1 MSMITHLYRYP
12 IKGLS
17 PEALRR
23 ISLQAGQPIP
33 LDRCF
38 AIAHG
43 TTVFDPQA
51 PKHLSKT
58 HFLMLMKN
66 ERLAALQTVYD
77 DSTGFLHIYQEGKEI
92 VSGDLQE
99 PESLQILENFFAD
112 YLGEEARGGVKI
124 VQAPG
129 HMFSDV
135 NAKVLSCINLA
146 SVRALEEVIGT
157 FIHPLRFRANVYF
170 DQAPAWSEL
179 EWVDKELQVGTIRGR
194 VLKAIE
200 RCAATDV
207 NPQTAQRDLHL
218 PQTLLQTYG
227 HRYLGIYVQV
237 MTDGEIA
244 VHDTIMPI

>member
-1 MSMITHLYRYP
+1 MPVITHLYRYP

-17 PEALRR
+17 PESLRR
-23 ISLQAGQPIP
+23 ISLQAAQPIP
-33 LDRCF
+33 LDRTF
-38 AIAHG
+38 AIAHS
-43 TTVFDPQA
+43 TTEFDPQA

-77 DSTGFLHIYQEGKEI
+77 DSTGILHVYQNGKEVI
-92 VSGDLQE
+92 SGDLQE
-99 PESLQILENFFAD
+99 PESLHLLEKFFTD
-112 YLGEEARGGVKI
+112 YLGEEIRGTAKI

-146 SVRALEEVIGT
+146 SVRALEEIVGT

-170 DQAPAWSEL
+170 DQLPPWDEL
-179 EWVDKELQVGTIRGR
+179 EWVQKTLQLGTVKGH

-207 NPQTAQRDLHL
+207 NPETAKRDLQL
-218 PQTLLQTYG
+218 PQTLLHTYG
-227 HRYLGIYVQV
+227 HRHLGIYVQI

-244 VHDTIMPI
+244 LGDSITLA